1 MQTVDALRLALA
13 FALALVVSGGGIVLL
28 KPVWRNYALARPN
41 ARSSH
46 KVPTS
51 QGGGIAVVL
60 GACCAILFAPASLQL
75 YGVFAAA
82 LGLAAVG
89 ALDDLTSLPAPPRL
103 AAQAAVAIAVASLL
117 PADFHA
123 LPVLPW
129 WAERALL
136 AVGLLWF
143 INLTNFMDGIDW
155 ISVIEFVPLTAA
167 LALFALAGVV
177 KNDVAIV
184 AAALCGAL
192 IGFAPFNRP
201 VARLF
206 LGDVGS
212 LPLGLVSGWLL
223 IRLAEHHL
231 AAALLLP
238 LYYLADATVT
248 LLRRA
253 ACGEPLM
260 QAHRRHFYQQAVD
273 GRMTVTGVV
282 ARIFALNC
290 VLIALAAFCIAMPG
304 LLMHTLAF
312 GLGCA
317 AVATLL
323 VQFAR
328 AKG

>member
-1 MQTVDALRLALA
+1 MQTSDALRLGIA
-13 FALALVVSGGGIVLL
+13 FTLALVVSGGAIALL
-28 KPVWRNYALARPN
+28 KPLWRDYALARPN

-51 QGGGIAVVL
+51 QGGGIAVLLGTAFAVL
-60 GACCAILFAPASLQL
+60 LAPASLQL
-75 YGVFAAA
+75 YGIFAAT
-82 LGLAAVG
+82 LGLAALG
-89 ALDDLTSLPAPPRL
+89 ALDDLTSLPALPRL
-103 AAQAAVAIAVASLL
+103 AAQAAAAIAVATLL
-117 PADFHA
+117 PTDFHA

-136 AVGLLWF
+136 ALGLLWF
-143 INLTNFMDGIDW
+143 VNLTNFMDGIDW
-155 ISVIEFVPLTAA
+155 ISVAEFVPLTAA
-167 LALFALAGVV
+167 LALFALTGAIE
-177 KNDVAIV
+177 NDAAIV
-184 AAALCGAL
+184 AASLCGAL
-192 IGFAPFNRP
+192 LGFAPFNRP

-212 LPLGLVSGWLL
+212 LPLGLLSGWLL
-223 IRLAEHHL
+223 IRLAEYCL

-273 GRMTVTGVV
+273 GGMTVVGVV
-282 ARIFALNC
+282 ARIFGLNC
-290 VLIALAAFCIAMPG
+290 VLIALAGLCIAVQSLPV
-304 LLMHTLAF
+304 HALALA
-312 GLGCA
+312 LGCA
-317 AVATLL
+317 AVAVLL

-328 AKG
+328 AKA